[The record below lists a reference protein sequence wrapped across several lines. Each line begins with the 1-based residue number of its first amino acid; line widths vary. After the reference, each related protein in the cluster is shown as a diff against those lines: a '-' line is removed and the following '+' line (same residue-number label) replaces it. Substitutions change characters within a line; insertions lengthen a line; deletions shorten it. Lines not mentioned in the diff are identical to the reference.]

1 MVKGISK
8 RIASIAYKYGSL
20 YDMIITEVPMN
31 KKEQIRLTQQASAA
45 GWAAKL
51 SPDRLS
57 DILGGLPSFAAD
69 ERLIVGFGNSEDAA
83 VYAIS
88 DDEAI
93 ITTLDFFTPIVDDP
107 YEFGQIAAANSL
119 SDIYAMGGDPKL
131 CMNIVG
137 FPEDLDMSI
146 LGDILRGGAD
156 KVIESGAM
164 VVGGHTVRDKEP
176 KFGLSVVGFVKRD
189 AVLKN
194 HGSEVGDVLILTK
207 ALGTGIVST
216 GIKREKTET
225 SWEEASSFSMRY
237 LNKYAVE
244 QLGDAEVHACTDI
257 TGFGLLGHL
266 TEMME
271 GSQTSC
277 VLTFDS
283 IPLLPGVLELA
294 RAGVTPGGAKN
305 NSCHFGK
312 NVSMDEFITEAE
324 KSILFDPQTS
334 GGLLLS
340 VKKEHADALLERLK
354 SIETPAAVIGEVT
367 EMRESYIHVRR
378 S

>member
-8 RIASIAYKYGSL
+8 RIASIAHKYGSL

-119 SDIYAMGGDPKL
+119 SDVYAMGGEPKL

>member
-1 MVKGISK
+1 M
-8 RIASIAYKYGSL
+8 
-20 YDMIITEVPMN
+20 
-31 KKEQIRLTQQASAA
+31 
-45 GWAAKL
+45 
-51 SPDRLS
+51 
-57 DILGGLPSFAAD
+57 
-69 ERLIVGFGNSEDAA
+69 
-83 VYAIS
+83 
-88 DDEAI
+88 
-93 ITTLDFFTPIVDDP
+93 
-107 YEFGQIAAANSL
+107 
-119 SDIYAMGGDPKL
+119 
-131 CMNIVG
+131 
-137 FPEDLDMSI
+137 
-146 LGDILRGGAD
+146 
-156 KVIESGAM
+156 
-164 VVGGHTVRDKEP
+164 
-176 KFGLSVVGFVKRD
+176 
-189 AVLKN
+189 
-194 HGSEVGDVLILTK
+194 
-207 ALGTGIVST
+207 
-216 GIKREKTET
+216 
-225 SWEEASSFSMRY
+225 
-237 LNKYAVE
+237 E

>member
-1 MVKGISK
+1 M
-8 RIASIAYKYGSL
+8 
-20 YDMIITEVPMN
+20 
-31 KKEQIRLTQQASAA
+31 
-45 GWAAKL
+45 
-51 SPDRLS
+51 
-57 DILGGLPSFAAD
+57 PSFAAD

>member
-119 SDIYAMGGDPKL
+119 SDVYAMGGEPKL